1 MKRARQI
8 LTPEVMTNSE
18 QHVSQIK
25 IEFRHM
31 KRLVLFLLLLLTS
44 FLNHAQNDNTSED
57 KQIFNLSGYVKND
70 FFWDSRQTVT
80 AREGHFLLWP
90 SAINEDTD
98 GNDINAVPSF
108 NYLSL
113 QSRLSFT
120 WKGTEALGAKIS
132 AKIESD
138 FFAQNNENINLFRL
152 RHAYAKMKWENT
164 ELLLGQYWIPMF
176 TTECFPGTV
185 SFNTGTPFNPFGRNP
200 QIRLSH
206 SLGNIKLTAVANSQ
220 RDYSSRGPDGT
231 SGKYL
236 SNSLLPELTGIINY
250 KTADFSSGFGAAFKQ
265 IVPQIIT
272 DQGFATDQ
280 TLKSYS
286 AFGFVKL
293 KTPNLTLKL
302 KGIYGQNTPD
312 YLSISGFAVTD
323 YDALKGYQ
331 QYEPI
336 SNIST
341 WADISTN
348 DKEWQVGIFGG
359 YTKNLGTKSDIV
371 GDIYGLGTNIANL
384 YRVSP
389 RLVHNSGKM
398 RFSTEL
404 EYTVADYGTIFDA
417 KNVALTT
424 QQSSNLRLLFAV
436 YYFFDTKK

>member
-1 MKRARQI
+1 MKNLILFSLII
-8 LTPEVMTNSE
+8 LTSV
-18 QHVSQIK
+18 
-25 IEFRHM
+25 
-31 KRLVLFLLLLLTS
+31 
-44 FLNHAQNDNTSED
+44 LNHAQNNDTAEN
-57 KQIFNLSGYVKND
+57 KQLFNLSGYVKND
-70 FFWDSRQTVT
+70 FFWDSRQTVS

-90 SAINEDTD
+90 TSRNEDLE

-120 WKGTEALGAKIS
+120 WKGTKALGAHIS

-152 RHAYAKMKWENT
+152 RHAYAKMKWEHT

-206 SLGNIKLTAVANSQ
+206 SLGYIKLTAVANSQ

-236 SNSLLPELTGIINY
+236 SNSFLPEITGIINY
-250 KTADFSSGFGAAFKQ
+250 KKGTFSSGFGAAFKK
-265 IVPQIIT
+265 IVPQLVT
-272 DQGFATDQ
+272 DQGFATQ
-280 TLKSYS
+280 QSLTSYS
-286 AFGFVKL
+286 AFGYIKLKTANLNVKL
-293 KTPNLTLKL
+293 K
-302 KGIYGQNTPD
+302 GFYGQNTPD
-312 YLSISGFAVTD
+312 YLSISGFAVTK
-323 YDALKGYQ
+323 YDVLNGYQ
-331 QYEPI
+331 EYEPI
-336 SNIST
+336 NNISVWT
-341 WADISTN
+341 DISTN
-348 DKEWQVGIFGG
+348 GDEWQIGIFGG
-359 YTKNLGTKSDIV
+359 YTKNLGTKSTIV

-389 RLVHNSGKM
+389 RLVYNAGKM
-398 RFSTEL
+398 RFASEI
-404 EYTVADYGTIFDA
+404 EYTVADYGTSFDSN
-417 KNVALTT
+417 NVALTT
-424 QQSSNLRLLFAV
+424 QQTANFRLLFSV